1 MKNLINYFYGIQ
13 INEYKKRD
21 NSFYFI
27 DNKNEFEFVEF
38 YGDINNLIN
47 LFSFL
52 KQSNI
57 EVDEIILNNQNS
69 FLTDYENKTYILLKK
84 NNNNRGD
91 INLEA
96 IQNYDINTYIKGKI
110 NWKDLWKEKI
120 DYYEFQLEETG
131 INYPLLK
138 ETFSYYVGLSEI
150 AINLLNYIDLNNVE
164 LYISHKRLE
173 NAYDLFNPLNIILD
187 SKSRDIAEYIKK
199 IFYDKK
205 ISESFI
211 SEKIGKHF
219 FTNNEAILFM
229 SRLIYPSYYFD
240 MYEKIYDK
248 KDTEENLKKVTKK
261 NTEYEVF
268 LKKIYIFLKR
278 KYDIPQIE
286 FLEN

>member
-38 YGDINNLIN
+38 YGDINSLIN

-52 KQSNI
+52 KQSNM

>member
-13 INEYKKRD
+13 ITEYKKRD

-27 DNKNEFEFVEF
+27 DDKNEFEFVEF
-38 YGDINNLIN
+38 YSDINNLLN
-47 LFSFL
+47 LLSFL
-52 KQSNI
+52 KQSNM

-69 FLTDYENKTYILLKK
+69 FFTHYENKTYILLKK

-173 NAYDLFNPLNIILD
+173 NVYDLFNPLNIILD